1 MSLAVGTGWWIGW
14 AVALVVILLAAALLL
29 AIIGLGRRIVR
40 QADDITAALDGTREH
55 TTPLFDVTR
64 TNLAIDRIARDLRT
78 VRTGQVSDPER
89 RQ

>member
-1 MSLAVGTGWWIGW
+1 MTIALSTGWYVGW
-14 AVALVVILLAAALLL
+14 AIALVVVLIAAVLLV

-64 TNLAIDRIARDLRT
+64 TNLAIDRITRGLRR
-78 VRTGQVSDPER
+78 VRTGTPG
-89 RQ
+89 